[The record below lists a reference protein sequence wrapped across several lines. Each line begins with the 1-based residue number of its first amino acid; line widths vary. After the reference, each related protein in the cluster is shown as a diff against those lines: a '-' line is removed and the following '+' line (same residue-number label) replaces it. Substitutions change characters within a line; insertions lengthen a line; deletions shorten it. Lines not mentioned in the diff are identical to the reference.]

1 MYVTCFNLPRAEPVK
16 SQICPFYVWPSC
28 YIFEFYV
35 CQIFIQTKFPNMASL
50 RYEWMLRG
58 FFLRPLPHLPPKRQ
72 YNIELFC
79 LLFPWISTPVQTV
92 RKGSR
97 LTISDVSSPKLVL
110 QSGYDFIHAYQGIHR
125 HSLKSVAFNNW
136 DAPLSWALEELSS
149 KAVMCY
155 CCYCLFL
162 FFQS

>member
-1 MYVTCFNLPRAEPVK
+1 
-16 SQICPFYVWPSC
+16 
-28 YIFEFYV
+28 
-35 CQIFIQTKFPNMASL
+35 MASL

-110 QSGYDFIHAYQGIHR
+110 HSGYDFIHAYQGIHI
-125 HSLKSVAFNNW
+125 AFIEVSRIQQLGRS
-136 DAPLSWALEELSS
+136 P
-149 KAVMCY
+149 
-155 CCYCLFL
+155 FL
-162 FFQS
+162 GS